1 MLHTLNLSLQTDI
14 LSDKLKIPRVTPL
27 FKEVK
32 IMN

>member
-14 LSDKLKIPRVTPL
+14 LSDKLEIPRVTPL

>member
-14 LSDKLKIPRVTPL
+14 LSDKLKIPRVTAL
-27 FKEVK
+27 LKEVK